1 MNKKKV
7 LTTLCIVA
15 SSFVFAQEQDN
26 NQSVTLLDE
35 VTITDSR
42 FELKRENSGK
52 TVVKISDEELQQHAD
67 KTVAQII
74 NTKSGINIVGSN
86 SQAGQPLTT
95 SVRGGQNRQVLVLID
110 GVAVN
115 DASLIE
121 NNFDLQLLSLSQI
134 EEIEILKGA
143 SSALYGNRA
152 STAVINITLKKAKKG
167 SVNATFSS
175 FLGTNKAANDS
186 NFAIEDFTNSVGING
201 RANNFNY
208 LVNFSNRFTDG
219 LSAVREIEG
228 AEANDSD
235 RFSKINT
242 NVKLGYDFSE
252 HFVLNT
258 MFSHDKYN
266 TQYDGGFFFIDENNV
281 SKNEQL
287 RVSVS
292 PKYSYNNGSVT
303 VNAAL
308 TTVDREFQSDFPAT
322 FDAKTLSVDAFNKYA
337 FSDKLYTVLG
347 VNVVKNEMNNPSPFS
362 PIMADEANDQIVDPY
377 ASVTYLTDFG
387 FNLNAG
393 LRLNNHSEYGSNIV
407 YNINPSYVFKLK
419 ENASLKLLAS
429 YSTAYVTPSLYQLFV
444 PGFGNANLEAQEDT
458 TIEAGLGFA
467 LHDNLRLSA
476 VYFNRNQD
484 NYIDYVTT
492 DFVTFAG
499 EYQNI
504 NEDFKVQGVEV
515 ELSYKPIASL
525 DFNANYTFTERQD
538 NIIFRVPKQ
547 KVNASLGYQICQSTN
562 ANISYQFNSD
572 RVSPFFEDDFVTN
585 RTLESY
591 SLVNLSLNHNVLNN
605 KMTLF
610 VSVNNLFDED
620 YEELYRFST
629 LGRNFK
635 FGFQLNL

>member
-1 MNKKKV
+1 M
-7 LTTLCIVA
+7 LCLVA
-15 SSFVFAQEQDN
+15 SSFVFAQEQN
-26 NQSVTLLDE
+26 KKEEVTVLDE

-42 FELKRENSGK
+42 FGLKRENSGK
-52 TVVKISDEELQQHAD
+52 TVIKISAEELQQNAD
-67 KTVAQII
+67 KTIAQII
-74 NTKSGINIVGSN
+74 NTKSGITIVGSN

-134 EEIEILKGA
+134 ENIEILKGA
-143 SSALYGNRA
+143 SSTLYGNRA
-152 STAVINITLKKAKKG
+152 STAVINIILKKAKSG
-167 SVNATFSS
+167 TVNATFSS
-175 FLGTNKAANDS
+175 FLGTNKPANDS

-201 RANNFNY
+201 RSNNFNY
-208 LVNFSNRFTDG
+208 LVNFSNTFTDG
-219 LSAVREIEG
+219 LSAVKETED
-228 AEANDSD
+228 AQANESD
-235 RFSKINT
+235 KFSKINT

-252 HFVLNT
+252 NFELNT

-266 TQYDGGFFFIDENNV
+266 TQYDGGFFFVDENNV

-292 PKYSYNNGSVT
+292 PKYNYNNGSIT

-308 TTVDREFQSDFPAT
+308 TTIDREFESDFAAT
-322 FDAKTLSVDAFNKYA
+322 FDAKTLSVDAFNKYK
-337 FSDKLYTVLG
+337 FNDKWFTVLG
-347 VNVVKNEMNNPSPFS
+347 VNVVKNEMNNQDAFTS
-362 PIMADEANDQIVDPY
+362 IIEATANDQIIDPY
-377 ASVTYLTDFG
+377 LSATYITDFG
-387 FNLNAG
+387 FNANVG
-393 LRLNNHSEYGSNIV
+393 LRLNNHSEYGSNVV

-419 ENASLKLLAS
+419 NNASIKVLAS

-458 TIEAGLGFA
+458 TIEAGLDFI
-467 LHDNLRLSA
+467 LNENLQLSA

-499 EYQNI
+499 EYQNT

-515 ELSYKPIASL
+515 ELSYKPIAAL

-547 KVNASLGYQICQSTN
+547 KVNASLGYQICKGTN
-562 ANISYQFNSD
+562 ANVSYQFSSD
-572 RVSPFFEDDFVTN
+572 RVSPFTEDDFITN
-585 RTLESY
+585 RILDSY
-591 SLVNLSLNHNVLNN
+591 SLVNFSINHRVLNN

-610 VSVNNLFDED
+610 ASVNNIFDTD

-629 LGRNFK
+629 LGQNFK
-635 FGFQLNL
+635 FGFNLSL

>member
-1 MNKKKV
+1 M
-7 LTTLCIVA
+7 LCLVA
-15 SSFVFAQEQDN
+15 SSFVFAQEQN
-26 NQSVTLLDE
+26 KKEEVTVLDE

-42 FELKRENSGK
+42 FGLKRENSGK
-52 TVVKISDEELQQHAD
+52 TVIKISAEELQQNAD
-67 KTVAQII
+67 KTIAQII
-74 NTKSGINIVGSN
+74 NTKSGITIVGSN

-95 SVRGGQNRQVLVLID
+95 SVRGGQNRQALVLID

-134 EEIEILKGA
+134 ENIEILKGA
-143 SSALYGNRA
+143 SSTLYGNRA
-152 STAVINITLKKAKKG
+152 STAVINIILKKAKSG
-167 SVNATFSS
+167 TVNATFSS
-175 FLGTNKAANDS
+175 FLGTNKPANDS

-201 RANNFNY
+201 RSNNFNY
-208 LVNFSNRFTDG
+208 LVNFSNTFTDG
-219 LSAVREIEG
+219 LSAVKETEDAQANEI
-228 AEANDSD
+228 DK
-235 RFSKINT
+235 FSKINT

-252 HFVLNT
+252 NFELNT

-266 TQYDGGFFFIDENNV
+266 TQYDGGFFFVDENNV

-292 PKYSYNNGSVT
+292 PKYNYNNGSIT

-308 TTVDREFQSDFPAT
+308 TTINREFESDFAAT
-322 FDAKTLSVDAFNKYA
+322 FDAKTLSVDAFNKYK
-337 FSDKLYTVLG
+337 FNDKWFTVLG
-347 VNVVKNEMNNPSPFS
+347 VNVVKNEMNNQDAFTS
-362 PIMADEANDQIVDPY
+362 IIEATANDQIIDPY
-377 ASVTYLTDFG
+377 LSATYITDFG
-387 FNLNAG
+387 FNANVG
-393 LRLNNHSEYGSNIV
+393 LRLNNHSEYGSNVV

-419 ENASLKLLAS
+419 NKASLKVLAS

-458 TIEAGLGFA
+458 TIEAGLDFI
-467 LHDNLRLSA
+467 LNENLQLSA

-499 EYQNI
+499 EYQNT

-515 ELSYKPIASL
+515 ELSYKPIAAL

-547 KVNASLGYQICQSTN
+547 KINASLGYQICKGTN
-562 ANISYQFNSD
+562 ANVSYQFSSD
-572 RVSPFFEDDFVTN
+572 RVSPFTEDDFITN
-585 RTLESY
+585 RILDSY
-591 SLVNLSLNHNVLNN
+591 SLVNFSINHRVLNN

-610 VSVNNLFDED
+610 ASVNNIFDTD

-629 LGRNFK
+629 LGQNFK
-635 FGFQLNL
+635 FGFNLSL